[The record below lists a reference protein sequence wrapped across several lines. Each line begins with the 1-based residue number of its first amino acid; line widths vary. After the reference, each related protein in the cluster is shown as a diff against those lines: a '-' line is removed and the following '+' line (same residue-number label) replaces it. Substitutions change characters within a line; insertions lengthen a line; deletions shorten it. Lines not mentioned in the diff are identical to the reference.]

1 MIVDSS
7 ALLAI
12 ILGKPDAEP
21 ILDAMSSASDLAIS
35 AATLVEVMIVAEARQ
50 GPDAADDLQALLA
63 DLLVDVVTVD
73 EQQSLIAVE
82 AWRRFG
88 RGRHPAGLNLGDTF
102 AYALAIVRGDVLMFK
117 GDDFGQTDVLSATRR
132 KG

>member
-12 ILGKPDAEP
+12 ILGEPDAEP

-88 RGRHPAGLNLGDTF
+88 RGRHPAGLNLADTF